1 MTSLMAVLSVGTEAS
16 RRPNV
21 CDRPVI
27 VHHTNRVITPPPPAA
42 ERVIRSARHQV
53 GRMLMTLAT
62 TTTTTASEISD
73 CSAMSAL
80 ARVVSGMVSVGLK
93 ATALV
98 KAR

>member
-1 MTSLMAVLSVGTEAS
+1 
-16 RRPNV
+16 
-21 CDRPVI
+21 
-27 VHHTNRVITPPPPAA
+27 
-42 ERVIRSARHQV
+42 
-53 GRMLMTLAT
+53 MTLAT